1 MKRENFYLLLNL
13 SIDPPENN
21 LDKIDAAINKKRAE
35 WSRYRNH
42 PTKGIQAKQM
52 IGLIPEIRRVMQDPQ
67 LRAQEAKAAVDII
80 KRRLSKKFAEVDRH
94 LEIQM
99 SKGFITDE
107 EIFKLAK
114 LHGVKD
120 SSVRKRIQ
128 RLEKKKL
135 TEVDKT
141 IALRLSKGYITED
154 EIEKIA
160 KLHHIDVNKVRPRVK
175 GPIRKAGEAS
185 HDEAVKRLD
194 QSIEKRIVEN
204 LRIVGKGT
212 LYEFLDIPASA
223 SLERIQKAAKNKEAE
238 ITGIG
243 KKDAIVTASG
253 DLVGLCFSLFKTPK
267 SRQAYDLSIAKSQL
281 AEFNSDID
289 VAGFDGKIRAE
300 YFDKLVERAKNF
312 GMDPDEATRYI
323 TDYCRKKDWVIE
335 KRKKAKRSTKSK
347 LVTVGG
353 LLFVLLVGGYLA
365 VTNLITTQQ
374 EKDYQQLMANVAK
387 EPVLEKQQALLKRF
401 ITTHKPDEFTEKVQK
416 KINQIDTQI
425 QKRDWAKLDDDVSA
439 LTSQNRY
446 VEAIALYRNYIDSH
460 PQEPNISKLEKKVA
474 ALEVKADQHD
484 YQTAVADLETQK
496 KITAY
501 TNYLTHHPDG
511 AHVAEI
517 RKLLSDMTEEYY
529 LFLKKKIRQCEK
541 DADWST
547 CVQWCDQYIE
557 AFPDNRHSVEFKNRR
572 SIYRGKQRD
581 EDVFIDL
588 QRRANAQGE
597 NFEQAKQ
604 VYLDYLAAYPN
615 TAIKDRLDQEIDL
628 ITQRENEKRIEI
640 VNKQMLGQLAHGQE
654 RFKVFKQGVL
664 SDSTTGLLWSLLDS
678 FQTQGRCVTFDEA
691 TDYVKNLSIG
701 GYSDWRLPTVKELA
715 GIYKS
720 EPYFPHMKER
730 WYWTS
735 ESHTRYAD
743 GWSKEVSVV
752 DSRQETN
759 WSIRKVDSREC
770 GTVRAVRKK

>member
-13 SIDPPENN
+13 SIDPPEKNPE
-21 LDKIDAAINKKRAE
+21 IIEAAINKKRAE

-52 IGLIPEIRRVMQDPQ
+52 IGLIPEMRRVMQDPQ
-67 LRAQEAKAAVDII
+67 LREQEAKAAIDRI
-80 KRRLSKKFAEVDRH
+80 KKKLSKKFAEVDRH

-99 SKGFITDE
+99 SKGFITEE

-120 SSVRKRIQ
+120 TSVRKRIQ

-135 TEVDKT
+135 NEVDKT
-141 IALRLSKGYITED
+141 IALRLAKGYITEE

-160 KLHHIDVNKVRPRVK
+160 KLHHIDVNKVHPRVK
-175 GPIRKAGEAS
+175 GPIRKAGEATP
-185 HDEAVKRLD
+185 DEPVKRLD
-194 QSIEKRIVEN
+194 RSIEKRINEN
-204 LRIVGKGT
+204 LKIVGKSS
-212 LYEFLDIPASA
+212 LYEFLDISASA
-223 SLERIQKAAKNKEAE
+223 SLELIQKKAKKKEAE
-238 ITGIG
+238 ILGIG
-243 KKDAIVTASG
+243 KKDAVVTASG
-253 DLVGLCFSLFKTPK
+253 DLVGLCFSLFKTPE

-300 YFDKLVERAKNF
+300 YFDKLVERAKKF
-312 GMDPDEATRYI
+312 GMDPDEATQYI
-323 TDYCRKKDWVIE
+323 TEYCKKKNWAIE
-335 KRKKAKRSTKSK
+335 KRKKPKRSTKSK
-347 LVTVGG
+347 LVTAAG
-353 LLFVLLVGGYLA
+353 LFFVLVVGGYLA
-365 VTNLITTQQ
+365 ATNLITSQQ
-374 EKDYQQLMANVAK
+374 EKDYQKLLTNIAK

-401 ITTHKPDEFTEKVQK
+401 ISTHEPGEYTEKAQK
-416 KINQIDTQI
+416 KITQI
-425 QKRDWAKLDDDVSA
+425 GAQIQNRDWKKLDDQVTK
-439 LTSQNRY
+439 LTSEERY
-446 VEAIALYRNYIDSH
+446 IEAIAVYRDYINSH
-460 PQEPNISKLEKKVA
+460 PQIPNIKKLEQKA
-474 ALEVKADQHD
+474 EALEKKADQHD
-484 YQTAVADLETQK
+484 YQSAVAELDTQK
-496 KITAY
+496 KVIAF

-517 RKLLSDMTEEYY
+517 RKLLTEMTEEYY

-541 DADWST
+541 ESDWDI
-547 CVQWCDQYIE
+547 CVQWCERYIE

-581 EDVFIDL
+581 ENIFIEL

-604 VYLDYLAAYPN
+604 VYLDYMAAYPN
-615 TAIKDRLDQEIDL
+615 AAIKDRLEKEIDH
-628 ITQRENEKRIEI
+628 ITQKENQKRIE
-640 VNKQMLGQLAHGQE
+640 VVSQQTLNQLAQGQE
-654 RFKVFKQGVL
+654 RFKALKQDVIA
-664 SDSTTGLLWSLLDS
+664 DNTTGLLWNLLDS
-678 FQTQGRCVTFDEA
+678 FQTQGRCLTYADA
-691 TDYVKNLSIG
+691 TKYVKNLKIG
-701 GYSDWRLPTVKELA
+701 GYTDWRLPTVKELG

-720 EPYFPHMKER
+720 KPYFPTMQER

-752 DSRQETN
+752 DSRKETSL
-759 WSIRKVDSREC
+759 SIRKVDSREC